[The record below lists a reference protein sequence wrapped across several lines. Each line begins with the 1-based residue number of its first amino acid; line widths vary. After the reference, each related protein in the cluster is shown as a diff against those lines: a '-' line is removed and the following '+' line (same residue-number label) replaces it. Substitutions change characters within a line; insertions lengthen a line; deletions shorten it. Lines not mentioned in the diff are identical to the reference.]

1 MTRTRTLVAAVALA
15 ASAAACRD
23 RADAEAARAVRAVRD
38 YDEALVQA
46 FRASDARPLR
56 AVALEAEAN
65 RVVVLV
71 DLKRSNGIVLESTLE
86 RLEVTGTLRTGAGGR
101 TVETVERW
109 RYFDRPLAPGR
120 PPGTVFVA
128 EMRMRYELAREEGRW
143 KVERVRT
150 LSSEYLE
157 PKGLAR
163 EAPHGTG
170 ASGQ

>member
-1 MTRTRTLVAAVALA
+1 VTRTRTLVAAVALA

-23 RADAEAARAVRAVRD
+23 RADAEAERAVRD

-56 AVALEAEAN
+56 AVALEEEAN

-150 LSSEYLE
+150 LSSKYLE

-170 ASGQ
+170 AFGH

>member
-1 MTRTRTLVAAVALA
+1 MTRSRTLIAAVALT
-15 ASAAACRD
+15 ASVAACRD
-23 RADAEAARAVRAVRD
+23 GADAEVERAVRD

-46 FRASDARPLR
+46 FRAGDARTVR
-56 AVALEAEAN
+56 AFALEKEAN

-86 RLEVTGTLRTGAGGR
+86 RLEVTGTSRTGPGGR

-128 EMRMRYELAREEGRW
+128 EMRMRYELAREEDRW
-143 KVERVRT
+143 KVESVRT

-157 PKGLAR
+157 PKGFVR
-163 EAPHGTG
+163 GAPHGAG
-170 ASGQ
+170 AAGH